1 MVGQMGPLVQ
11 VGRKKTALAFH
22 VLGGV
27 AGGAMLGV
35 LLGFLGV
42 ILAEIFGSGLDR
54 AFAIAVPLGLA
65 YAGLTDL
72 GYLRLSYFSRM
83 RQTPGSWPCALGHYP
98 AMFAWGFDLGLGVT
112 TRFAH
117 QAVLVIPLA
126 AVLTGSM
133 WAAVAISAAYGGG
146 RALAVAY
153 AIMRAGEEDFGAACD
168 RIQNRTGL
176 LKRLVGATALVTAVL
191 IVIF

>member
-11 VGRKKTALAFH
+11 VGRKKTALALH

-42 ILAEIFGSGLDR
+42 VLAEIFGSGLDR

-72 GYLRLSYFSRM
+72 GFLRLSYLTRM

-117 QAVLVIPLA
+117 QAVLVVPLA

-153 AIMRAGEEDFGAACD
+153 AIMRTGEEDFGAACD
-168 RIQNRTGL
+168 QIQNRTGL

>member
-27 AGGAMLGV
+27 TGGAMLGV

-42 ILAEIFGSGLDR
+42 VLAEIFGSGLDR

-72 GYLRLSYFSRM
+72 G
-83 RQTPGSWPCALGHYP
+83 TCA
-98 AMFAWGFDLGLGVT
+98 
-112 TRFAH
+112 
-117 QAVLVIPLA
+117 
-126 AVLTGSM
+126 
-133 WAAVAISAAYGGG
+133 
-146 RALAVAY
+146 
-153 AIMRAGEEDFGAACD
+153 
-168 RIQNRTGL
+168 
-176 LKRLVGATALVTAVL
+176 
-191 IVIF
+191 

>member
-1 MVGQMGPLVQ
+1 
-11 VGRKKTALAFH
+11 
-22 VLGGV
+22 
-27 AGGAMLGV
+27 MLGV

-42 ILAEIFGSGLDR
+42 VLAEIFGSGLDR

-153 AIMRAGEEDFGAACD
+153 AIMRAGEEDFGAAATGS
-168 RIQNRTGL
+168 RIGPGSSSAWSARPHLSRQSDC
-176 LKRLVGATALVTAVL
+176 LVGALASSA
-191 IVIF
+191 